1 MALNPFFFNI
11 MIRNSKEMIF
21 LMNEY
26 WDITLKKMKKQ
37 QGEDGAARVLL
48 CGVQSDGTVTPV
60 LVDSDGKLITTTGAE

>member
-1 MALNPFFFNI
+1 M
-11 MIRNSKEMIF
+11 
-21 LMNEY
+21 MNEY

-48 CGVQSDGTVTPV
+48 CGVKSDGTVTPV